1 MSEKQKKTII
11 KLDVIELL
19 LSIIGF
25 ITSCLIF
32 ALTMMNE
39 RYFFYFI
46 AVFLGFNIIHM
57 IKKIEKETAK
67 PKIVKYSK
75 KLISMKKVSY

>member
-1 MSEKQKKTII
+1 MSEKQKKNIV
-11 KLDVIELL
+11 KLDIIELF
-19 LSIIGF
+19 LSIVGF

-57 IKKIEKETAK
+57 IKKIEKETVK
-67 PKIVKYSK
+67 PKVVKYSK
-75 KLISMKKVSY
+75 KPISIKKVSY